1 MDPDPLLLVL
11 LDLRKVYD
19 NLGCGCILKTLE
31 GYGAGQKIGHS
42 GGVLGA
48 AGGFQPTKWVPWP
61 PVQGDPRNHTRGPD
75 IYDTPSFGSIQRGM
89 TLDVY
94 DSVV

>member
-42 GGVLGA
+42 GGFLGA
-48 AGGFQPTKWVPWP
+48 AGGFHPTKWVPWP
-61 PVQGDPRNHTRGPD
+61 PSSRRPAEPHNGGLTS
-75 IYDTPSFGSIQRGM
+75 T
-89 TLDVY
+89 TLLHLAVY
-94 DSVV
+94 NVV